1 MKRRQRR
8 ITTQL
13 AVIGAGLAGFAAAIF
28 ALKRGIKTT
37 LLGHT
42 GALAYTTGY
51 LDLLGARQ
59 GRLLDD
65 PWAGLAALRE
75 DEPEHPLARLG
86 DDEIND
92 AFARFTAALRDMG
105 IGYSAPGA
113 LNQMALLP
121 AGIRKPTLC
130 LPDTMRAGLEAAT
143 TGARTL
149 ILDFAG
155 LAGFSAAEFKANFQP
170 RWPELTVQKI
180 EFPGMEHGQVFPEVM
195 ARALEVPSMRA
206 ELARRISPRLD
217 GAHYL
222 GLPAILGMHAP
233 DEVHADMERLLG
245 VPVFEIPT
253 IPPAV
258 PGIRLRELFERALP
272 ETGLELEPQL
282 KVQRADLRT
291 GGATLYLHGPMEDLE
306 VESGAVILAT
316 GRFLSGGLKA
326 GHKTLSE
333 SLLDLPLHQPGARKD
348 WYRREYLDRRGH
360 KINRAGVETDTDL
373 RPLGR
378 DGTPVNNR
386 LFAAGSVLA
395 HQDWVRQRCGTGL
408 AIATA
413 LRAVKSAQAIL
424 A

>member
-8 ITTQL
+8 IKTKL
-13 AVIGAGLAGFAAAIF
+13 AVIGAGLSGFSAAIF

-51 LDLLGARQ
+51 LDLLGARR

-86 DDEIND
+86 NDEIKD
-92 AFARFTAALRDMG
+92 AFACFTAALRDMG
-105 IGYSAPGA
+105 IGYSMPGA
-113 LNQMALLP
+113 LNRMVLLP

-130 LPDTMRAGLEAAT
+130 VPDTMLAGMEAADRR
-143 TGARTL
+143 AKTL

-155 LAGFSAAEFKANFQP
+155 LAGFSAAEFKANFLTT
-170 RWPELTVQKI
+170 WPAITVQKI
-180 EFPGMEHGQVFPEVM
+180 QFPGMEHGQVFPEVM
-195 ARALEVPSMRA
+195 ARALEVPSLYA

-217 GAHYL
+217 GARYV

-233 DEVHADMERLLG
+233 DEVHAAMERLLG
-245 VPVFEIPT
+245 LPVFEIPT

-282 KVQRADLRT
+282 KVQRADLRPD
-291 GGATLYLHGPMEDLE
+291 GITLYLHGPMEDLE
-306 VESGAVILAT
+306 VESEAVILAS

-326 GHKTLSE
+326 GHETLSE
-333 SLLDLPLHQPGARKD
+333 PLLGLPLYQPGARKD

-360 KINRAGVETDTDL
+360 RINRAGVKTDTDL
-373 RPLGR
+373 RPLGG
-378 DGTPVNNR
+378 DGAPVNTR
-386 LFAAGSVLA
+386 LFAAGSLLA

-424 A
+424 S